1 VKVVFGKP
9 IFVKKGDEE
18 KKITQQAMA
27 TLKKMLP
34 ADHT

>member
-1 VKVVFGKP
+1 MKVVFGKP

-18 KKITQQAMA
+18 RKITQQAMT

-34 ADHT
+34 ADYT